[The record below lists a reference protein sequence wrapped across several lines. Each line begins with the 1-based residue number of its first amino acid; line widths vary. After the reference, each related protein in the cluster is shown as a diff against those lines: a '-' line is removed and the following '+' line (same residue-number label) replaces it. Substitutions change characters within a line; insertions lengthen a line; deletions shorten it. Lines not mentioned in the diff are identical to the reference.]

1 METKQPFY
9 SFFGCLAAGK
19 TRRAGVR
26 ARRSQTDG
34 TLGNKKTKGT
44 CIWFL
49 MKTSIICT
57 NLLKIAVNAAAPS
70 QFALALSIAS
80 NCFN

>member
-34 TLGNKKTKGT
+34 TLGNKKPKE
-44 CIWFL
+44 
-49 MKTSIICT
+49 
-57 NLLKIAVNAAAPS
+57 
-70 QFALALSIAS
+70 LASG
-80 NCFN
+80 F